1 MALLNPTFLFG
12 LLVLIYLS
20 SFVVFAVVRVV
31 TGISI
36 QRIGYFSL
44 RRLAYTPRDG
54 LRIEI
59 RGLGLNLHRP
69 TFAQPTWLS
78 IVVEEL
84 AVTLDLAAL
93 EKARAKEEG
102 LATSED
108 SDSDSD
114 APGPLPIPGPAKTPR
129 TTPRLVR
136 RDADDDPD
144 TRSTTWRRLARA
156 KERFKRLH
164 HRVNWLRMVDV
175 VATNSTVVVA
185 GVGSLQMG
193 SFTIAVD
200 TRRKIVDRARFFFL
214 QKGAAPRRQNQQAEW
229 IMTLRSVLFTAEGG
243 EPQEILDT
251 ATLNIHGYLYEAL
264 DGLRD
269 AAIALK
275 LGRVHIPYDDVRNS
289 LSRFKKLRSPA
300 HAISEPSTDDDRDD
314 DDIVD
319 RVIRGDL
326 DLPRSTNRE
335 LIRTVSDS
343 KEFVSSVLKGI
354 KEVQFAVSFFGVT
367 KRVESIQPAGSP
379 ILLTVSMKE
388 VGIDLHRLDPKSAA
402 HRMYFPST
410 DIAHEALA
418 VALSISVGLDDGHG
432 KPERI
437 MYIPMATTTARTTL
451 PSKTVELADQ
461 GTAEQRNANILF
473 ANSVVTS
480 PSVDLDPRHLPI
492 LLAMLRRK
500 PKPPKARQHRH
511 MLISRLLPKA
521 TYKFS
526 MHEPVLRIALPP
538 VHKGADPDDFD
549 LIISSISSISL
560 DVESFHSTVEELHYS
575 LAATMRVQ
583 THSLY
588 YQTFSGNRFDLLET
602 ENFDLKVQLNASP
615 NVQVAVTGNL
625 ENFTVKMVREEI
637 RDGLRQIVR
646 QLRPEVEPDKRA
658 APKTPRRTNFLRSLP
673 PWLVHF
679 SLHCSVCSFEAT
691 GVDKQISPEQR
702 GIAIQLDS
710 WSAEYRAQRMD
721 SLQRRPSRRRTSS
734 RGLLQPEADLLRS
747 ASTTPTRK
755 KYHNEGD
762 GRRITFQARGFEVYM
777 VESAEKWE
785 FEPFVNIPK
794 LEVALS
800 ALSDQQGPVFHIQTH
815 IRTLLVQYSLYRHYA
830 VGVAVSALR
839 RAFLRTRDIPEEPRT
854 PPMSPQRRVVGH
866 LSPPPTNGMPPD
878 LMIDGNSWGTA
889 PELVAVSFK
898 AMLIQV
904 KADMPA
910 DPPIM
915 LHVYNFEAGRH
926 RWSPPFLQA
935 KLIRLYAEA
944 PRMRRV
950 WARMVSIKNI
960 RVDRRESRHKLS
972 TGGVREDRMFDVVTE
987 NIRLAVP
994 HEMVVYK
1001 ITDNLVNTF
1010 KSVQQLHHRFRTG
1023 TNEYILDKGP
1033 EGPKMVPKVSLRA
1046 KNLLFELEDGA
1057 FEWKLGVIYRA
1068 GLIEMMQRQA
1078 REEAFRVKVKK
1089 IHEEESRKG
1098 RSKLR
1103 ARSAAPRGE
1112 PVTPDTPH
1120 SRSRSVDGRQR
1131 SVSEGRLRGRTLPR
1145 YNPEAATHALSG
1157 KAHISIAEAR
1167 HKLDVLN
1174 ARSWKKRIDQQY
1186 DLSRHA
1192 ASDMRSQFW
1201 GTNEIPND
1209 LEDSEKIL
1217 EVPQRPALM
1226 ATLINDLH
1234 IVVDKPSF
1242 PLRDLPDF
1250 LHKVGKGMP
1259 KNMKYTLLVPM
1270 SLQVNMGEARMTLR
1284 DYPLPFVHV
1293 PPIKFGQ
1300 SVRLPALAMTT
1311 DFVIAEEYRGV
1322 ESMRK
1327 IHVPIIPPR
1336 SLDPTAS
1343 NEGSFAVDVRRTIG
1357 PVKTFSDM
1365 TIDIHTANP
1374 TRITWGP
1381 SYQPAIQ
1388 DMMMAIES
1396 MTKPQLD
1403 PSDKVGFWD
1412 KIRLNFHSRI
1422 RVAWRGDGDV
1432 HLALKGSRDPYQVT
1446 GNGAGFL
1453 MCFRN
1458 DVRWNIHAVDDPK
1471 EFMTVDSGEYV
1482 LAIPDFSHIVREA
1495 RRHHGEEDESIS
1507 SGSSHDE
1514 SGARTGAHFKKVV
1527 MKLSGKVQCLAGLVF
1542 ERAIENGTR
1551 SFEFKPHY
1559 EVVLKSPQH
1568 AKPKD
1573 GLPYDAFRGFRS
1585 QHIHLSVAVRA
1596 PADRQWPADAA
1607 EPSRSYNAVHL
1618 TPRFFTHFFAWWSLF
1633 SGPLSLPIRQG
1644 SLWPGREKNSKKFG
1658 RHLATIKYN
1667 LLFAPLFVSHI
1678 YKHKD
1683 VEDYSENAV
1692 SSTGIKIRLDSFVLD
1707 LHQRR
1712 EEFNTRDRG
1721 RGTQSRTTG
1730 MKIHAGELDLV
1741 SADLRAVSASIRGTT
1756 VDALKRNS
1764 LSTFITDQE
1773 GDGTDLSR
1781 FTIPDNDLTWIDMDD
1796 FVELDWILPTEP
1808 NPDTKILPL
1817 AYAPRV
1823 TYFRQTDINGTIDG
1837 DPDRTSPFGQEP
1849 THFCVMS
1856 QDDDPRRVQCQLVR
1870 QRLEQLGRQ
1879 METHRHNLDEMELR
1893 LAHEQPLHPD
1903 LLAQFEML
1911 TRHSSV
1917 LADKKMFLEGML
1929 AELTP
1934 PNTPNET
1941 SSSQSPISE
1950 SGEDQPS
1957 KPVTPNE
1964 QGAAAAAAV
1973 ISPAVAEFASDFK
1986 NRFVVHNMQLKWN
1999 NTLRNIILRYIHQ
2012 VGQRRGFVYYLSR
2025 PAVKFILDL
2034 VEEQAK
2040 SKSAQNGGAPSS
2052 GGRRSAT
2059 DAGDSRNRDPA
2070 KDIED
2075 RINRILQ
2082 DSNKFAS
2089 SDSGAQSG
2097 MADLSSGIADE
2108 FTTQNSYHV
2117 RLIAPQIQLQSDK
2130 NKKHVVLTTS
2140 KGMELKVVD
2149 VLDKSRMSDDVSGLV
2164 QRRFLVTMDSTQ
2176 FFVTHQKW
2184 FSTQL
2189 VSMYSGSS
2197 YGQPVGSSW
2206 PPWVPLEIMFDF
2218 ESDPFGFKRVVQ
2230 KTSAMLRYDKF
2241 NTLRLKYHDD
2251 INTNQEGADGVAPQ
2265 DSLESRTDN
2274 LWVEFPQAHALCNS
2288 SQYYAIYVIVLDLL
2302 MYSEPLEKTRNE
2314 RLEKILLAS
2323 DFSDLRGVPEMV
2335 IRLQERVR
2343 QLEEIKTHFMIHSK
2357 QLDKQGW
2364 QDRLV
2369 LERDLA
2375 ACEDEL
2381 FFVMKAITSA
2391 QRKFDNGSGGG
2402 GGNNHR
2408 SSSSALLKW
2417 SIMAREIVWQLVRD
2431 NNERLV
2437 ELQLKNVEYD
2447 RIDNSDGSHINL
2459 IQVGRILGLNLLP
2472 DAIYPAM
2479 IAPYIDA
2486 ARNGNGDGGGAA
2498 EHTESQPMIRVYW
2511 NMLEAIA
2518 GIPVMDHFE
2527 VTLFPLKIQ
2536 LEREIGKRLF
2546 EYIFPG
2552 TDGKG
2557 DSSSREPDEDEEE
2570 DHGEIV
2576 SVDQQQDG
2584 AAYATRAGSLELRL
2598 RPTLASHPDE
2608 ASDKHK
2614 TLSIQSGEGGS
2625 TSFRLFRSG
2634 TGFKSGVQKK
2644 RSYDSLRLVG
2654 GGSNAPSKMVVGRT
2668 GTGFSSYKD
2677 GVSLGADG
2685 NGGKRTGRFMLRHR
2699 PSDNE
2704 KTKQSDDLTKM
2715 MNRASNYMT
2724 FAYIKMPSVVLCLSY
2739 KGKGDRNFEDVHDFV
2754 FRLPTIEYR
2763 NKTWSN
2769 LDLALALKSRVIKAL
2784 ISHTGAIIGNKFSK
2798 HRPNTAQQ
2806 SKLRELANN
2815 SVLLAT
2821 PVSTPTSAT
2830 APSAAELSEHSG
2842 DDSSLY
2848 ASSSILRY
2856 QHRPPSPVDFSRS
2869 PPRSLHRSQTSIPLP
2884 SSSVSRSSSVASSMR
2899 SRQSGLS
2906 GTGVGGGS
2914 EARTGP
2920 TPAPTSSPQ
2929 RSRDS
2934 GPGGGHVTIQ
2944 THATG
2949 AVPSFLM
2956 EAPTPPVMS
2965 PTDENSGG
2973 GISFGFGGNHRHVK
2987 GKGSGGSGFS
2997 NLLRPSS
3004 SGGMW
3009 SKPFKGQSRNVSGG
3023 SSGSATSR
3031 PGSSSG
3037 VVTTITGGPGGPPS
3051 PPPRR
3056 SGTWGAYTGS
3066 LSRSNSNSSKI
3077 NDGDGGD
3084 GNTTSNSNSPERVR
3098 RGRGFSGVSSNDGGG
3113 GGRMRDKL
3121 QALANRLRDK
3131 DRDKDKGKMVVLQI
3145 KGGDEDGEE
3154 QGDGESGT
3162 LRKEHLDGN
3171 GVSKLPVTDKL
3182 VDRQRDALFN
3192 YSAESQVQINKTRPW
3207 LDDVHYFQSV
3217 RISPIALAKMVIH
3230 ARSGGSLEVMGIMQ
3244 GYVDGTAFVIT
3255 DAFRLPVEGTETRVN
3270 AQSDADEYLVEYL
3283 SLCRD
3288 ESRQENVIGW
3298 YHSHPGYGCWLSG
3311 IDVATQQL
3319 QQMQGPMV
3327 AIVID
3332 PDRTVSS
3339 NRVDIGAFRAY
3350 PLNYK
3355 GPTAATSAA
3364 PTTTSTSS
3372 TGTVPLTK
3380 VTDFGAHADKYY
3392 ALRVEHYRSGLDGRL
3407 LERLWNKYWVQT
3419 LAQNPLLTNRDYAT
3433 AQMEDVA
3440 QRAADAA
3447 QAVARQSKNAS
3458 SAAAAAAAAA
3468 ATAAA
3473 AAASATAT
3481 AVASSSGAGGSGSGS
3496 AAGTLFTGAGSAAAA
3511 GGSGSGK
3518 GADIVGAEV
3527 AVRDRAAKG
3536 ADAAVDRLTQ
3546 DVENIAAKEKA
3557 GLMAIEVKKGIFG
3570 GGGA

>member
-1 MALLNPTFLFG
+1 MALLDPTFLFG
-12 LLVLIYLS
+12 LVVLVYLS
-20 SFVVFAVVRVV
+20 SFVVFAVIRVL
-31 TGISI
+31 TGLSI
-36 QRIGYFSL
+36 QRLGYFSL

-54 LRIEI
+54 IRLELRGI
-59 RGLGLNLHRP
+59 GLNLHRP

-78 IVVEEL
+78 IVFEEL

-93 EKARAKEEG
+93 ERAKAKEEG
-102 LATSED
+102 LAASED
-108 SDSDSD
+108 SDSEAD
-114 APGPLPIPGPAKTPR
+114 APGQHPISSSKTPKVI
-129 TTPRLVR
+129 PKLVR
-136 RDADDDPD
+136 QDGGAGVDERNKK
-144 TRSTTWRRLARA
+144 WQRLACL
-156 KERFKRLH
+156 KERLKRLH
-164 HRVNWLRMVDV
+164 RRLNWLRMVDV
-175 VATNSTVVVA
+175 VATNSTVTIT

-214 QKGAAPRRQNQQAEW
+214 QKGAAARRLNQQAEW
-229 IMTLRSVLFTAEGG
+229 IMTLRSVLFTSEGG

-275 LGRVHIPYDDVRNS
+275 LGRVHIPYDDVHNS
-289 LSRFKKLRSPA
+289 LTRYKKLRSLGSPT
-300 HAISEPSTDDDRDD
+300 SEPVTDDGPVD
-314 DDIVD
+314 DDIID
-319 RVIRGDL
+319 RVIRGEL
-326 DLPRSTNRE
+326 DSPESTNHE
-335 LIRTVSDS
+335 LMRTVSNS
-343 KEFVSSVLKGI
+343 KELVSSVLKGI

-367 KRVESIQPAGSP
+367 KRVDWIRPAGNP

-388 VGIDLHRLDPKSAA
+388 VGIDLHRLDPKSAS
-402 HRMYFPST
+402 HRMYFPSK

-492 LLAMLRRK
+492 LMALLRRK
-500 PKPPKARQHRH
+500 PKPQKAQHHRH

-526 MHEPVLRIALPP
+526 MHEPVVRISLPP
-538 VHKGADPDDFD
+538 VEEGADSDDFD
-549 LIISSISSISL
+549 LIISSISSVSL
-560 DVESFHSTVEELHYS
+560 DLESFHSTVEELHYS
-575 LAATMRVQ
+575 LAATMRLQ
-583 THSLY
+583 THNLY
-588 YQTFSGNRFDLLET
+588 YQTSSGNRFDLLET
-602 ENFDLKVQLNASP
+602 EAFDLKIQLNASP
-615 NVQVAVTGNL
+615 NVQVAATGEL
-625 ENFTVKMVREEI
+625 ENFSVKMVREEI

-658 APKTPRRTNFLRSLP
+658 RPKTPRRTNFLRSLP
-673 PWLVHF
+673 GWLVQF
-679 SLHCSVCSFEAT
+679 NLRCSGCSLEAT
-691 GVDKQISPEQR
+691 GVDKDISPEPR
-702 GIAIQLDS
+702 GIAAQLDS
-710 WSAEYRAQRMD
+710 WSIEYRAQRMD
-721 SLQRRPSRRRTSS
+721 ISPRRPSRRRASS
-734 RGLLQPEADLLRS
+734 RGLLGPEADMLRA
-747 ASTTPTRK
+747 ASSTPSRRK
-755 KYHNEGD
+755 YYNEGD
-762 GRRITFQARGFEVYM
+762 GRRITLQTRGLEVFM

-794 LEVALS
+794 LEIVLS
-800 ALSDQQGPVFHIQTH
+800 ALSDQQGPVMHIQSH
-815 IRTLLVQYSLYRHYA
+815 IRTLHIQYSLYRHYA
-830 VGVAVSALR
+830 FGVAVSALR
-839 RAFLRTRDIPEEPRT
+839 RAFLRAPRDRPEEPMT
-854 PPMSPQRRVVGH
+854 PPMSPQRRIVGH
-866 LSPPPTNGMPPD
+866 LSPPSANGMLPD
-878 LMIDGNSWGTA
+878 LGMIDATSWGVA
-889 PELVAVSFK
+889 PELIVVDLK
-898 AMLIQV
+898 ATLIQV
-904 KADMPA
+904 KADMPS
-910 DPPIM
+910 DPPLM
-915 LHVYNFEAGRH
+915 LHIYNVEAGRH
-926 RWSPPFLQA
+926 RWSTPFLQA

-950 WARMVSIKNI
+950 WARMVSIKTA
-960 RVDRRESRHKLS
+960 RVDYRETKHKLS
-972 TGGVREDRMFDVVTE
+972 TGGIREERMFDVVTE

-994 HEMVVYK
+994 HEMIVHK

-1010 KSVQQLHHRFRTG
+1010 KSVQQLHHRFKTG

-1033 EGPKMVPKVSLRA
+1033 EGPRIVPKVSLRA

-1068 GLIEMMQRQA
+1068 GLVEMKQRQA
-1078 REEAFRVKVKK
+1078 REEAFRLKVKK
-1089 IHEEESRKG
+1089 IYEEESRKG

-1112 PVTPDTPH
+1112 PTSPDMPRP
-1120 SRSRSVDGRQR
+1120 RSQSADGHRR
-1131 SVSEGRLRGRTLPR
+1131 TFSDGRLRGRLPR
-1145 YNPEAATHALSG
+1145 YDPEAATHILSS
-1157 KAHISIAEAR
+1157 KAQVSIEEAR
-1167 HKLDVLN
+1167 RKLDLVN
-1174 ARSWKKRIDQQY
+1174 ARSWKKRINHQY
-1186 DLSRHA
+1186 EVSRQI

-1201 GTNEIPND
+1201 AANEIPTD
-1209 LEDSEKIL
+1209 LDDSEKIL
-1217 EVPQRPALM
+1217 EVPQRPPLM
-1226 ATLINDLH
+1226 AALINDLH

-1242 PLRDLPDF
+1242 PLRELPDF

-1259 KNMKYTLLVPM
+1259 KNMKYSFLVPM
-1270 SLQVNMGEARMTLR
+1270 SLQVNMGEARISLR
-1284 DYPLPFVHV
+1284 DYPLPFIHV
-1293 PPIKFGQ
+1293 PPIKAGQ
-1300 SVRLPALAMTT
+1300 SIRLPALAMTT

-1322 ESMRK
+1322 ESIRR
-1327 IHVPIIPPR
+1327 IRVPIVPPR
-1336 SLDPTAS
+1336 SLDPTVPG
-1343 NEGSFAVDVRRTIG
+1343 EGSFAVDVRRTIG

-1365 TIDIHTANP
+1365 SVDIHTANP

-1403 PSDKVGFWD
+1403 PSDPVGFWD

-1432 HLALKGSRDPYQVT
+1432 HLALKGSRDPYEIL

-1458 DVRWNIHAVDDPK
+1458 EVRWNIHATDDPK
-1471 EFMTVDSGEYV
+1471 EFMTVDSGEFV
-1482 LAIPDFSHIVREA
+1482 LAIPDFSHLVREA
-1495 RRHHGEEDESIS
+1495 RRQHGEEDESIS
-1507 SGSSHDE
+1507 SGGSSDD
-1514 SGARTGAHFKKVV
+1514 GQTGATFKKVI
-1527 MKLSGKVQCLAGLVF
+1527 MKLSGKVQWLAGLVF
-1542 ERAIENGTR
+1542 ERAIENGNR

-1596 PADRQWPADAA
+1596 PADRQWPAGAT

-1633 SGPLSLPIRQG
+1633 SGPFSLPIRQG

-1683 VEDYSENAV
+1683 VEDYTESAV
-1692 SSTGIKIRLDSFVLD
+1692 SATGIKVRLDSFVLD

-1730 MKIHAGELDLV
+1730 MKIHAGQLDLV

-1756 VDALKRNS
+1756 EDALKRNS

-1849 THFCVMS
+1849 THFCIMS
-1856 QDDDPRRVQCQLVR
+1856 HDDDPRRVQCQLVR
-1870 QRLEQLGRQ
+1870 ERLEQLHQQ
-1879 METHRHNLDEMELR
+1879 METHCR
-1893 LAHEQPLHPD
+1893 LVEDMSQRVLGSEPVHPD
-1903 LLAQFEML
+1903 LRVHFDLL
-1911 TRHSSV
+1911 NRHSGV
-1917 LADKKMFLEGML
+1917 LASKKMFLEGML

-1934 PNTPNET
+1934 SDTA
-1941 SSSQSPISE
+1941 SSASSQSPF
-1950 SGEDQPS
+1950 GEDPPS
-1957 KPVTPNE
+1957 EPATPLRN
-1964 QGAAAAAAV
+1964 GAAAAAT
-1973 ISPAVAEFASDFK
+1973 SPAVAEFTSDFK
-1986 NRFVVHNMQLKWN
+1986 NRFVIHNMQLKWN

-2034 VEEQAK
+2034 VDEQAK
-2040 SKSAQNGGAPSS
+2040 SKSAHSGGAPTPGAS
-2052 GGRRSAT
+2052 GAGP
-2059 DAGDSRNRDPA
+2059 DANSNQNRDPA
-2070 KDIED
+2070 EEIKD

-2089 SDSGAQSG
+2089 SEKADGTHSS

-2189 VSMYSGSS
+2189 VSMYSGNS

-2230 KTSAMLRYDKF
+2230 KTSAMLRYDKY
-2241 NTLRLKYHDD
+2241 NTLRLKYNDEV
-2251 INTNQEGADGVAPQ
+2251 NTSNEGDGAGSTSQ
-2265 DSLESRTDN
+2265 DTAESRTDN
-2274 LWVEFPQAHALCNS
+2274 LWVEFPRAHALCNS

-2302 MYSEPLEKTRNE
+2302 MYNEPLEKTRNE

-2323 DFSDLRGVPEMV
+2323 DFSDLRGVPEKV

-2343 QLEEIKTHFMIHSK
+2343 QLEEIKTHFMVHSK
-2357 QLDKQGW
+2357 HLDKQGW

-2381 FFVMKAITSA
+2381 FFVMKAITTS
-2391 QRKFDNGSGGG
+2391 QRKIDNSTSGSGS
-2402 GGNNHR
+2402 R
-2408 SSSSALLKW
+2408 SSSPLLKW

-2437 ELQLKNVEYD
+2437 ELQLKDVEYD
-2447 RIDNSDGSHINL
+2447 RIDNSDGSHTNL

-2472 DAIYPAM
+2472 DAIYPSM
-2479 IAPYIDA
+2479 IAPYIDPD
-2486 ARNGNGDGGGAA
+2486 RGGAA
-2498 EHTESQPMIRVYW
+2498 DLTGSQPMIRVYW

-2546 EYIFPG
+2546 EYIFPEN
-2552 TDGKG
+2552 DGKG
-2557 DSSSREPDEDEEE
+2557 DSEANEEE
-2570 DHGEIV
+2570 DVDQGEVV
-2576 SVDQQQDG
+2576 SVEQHEG
-2584 AAYATRAGSLELRL
+2584 PSYSARSGSLELRL
-2598 RPTLASHPDE
+2598 RPTLRSDAEE
-2608 ASDKHK
+2608 ASIKHK
-2614 TLSIQSGEGGS
+2614 ALSVHTGEGG

-2634 TGFKSGVQKK
+2634 TGFKSQVQKK
-2644 RSYDSLRLVG
+2644 RSYDSLRVAASG
-2654 GGSNAPSKMVVGRT
+2654 TGNAPGGRLGIGRT
-2668 GTGFSSYKD
+2668 NTGLSIKD
-2677 GVSLGADG
+2677 GLSPGVGDDG
-2685 NGGKRTGRFMLRHR
+2685 SKKTGRFMLRHR
-2699 PSDNE
+2699 ATE
-2704 KTKQSDDLTKM
+2704 KTQQSDDLTKM
-2715 MNRASNYMT
+2715 MDRASNYMT
-2724 FAYIKMPSVVLCLSY
+2724 FAYIKMESVVLCLSY
-2739 KGKGDRNFEDVHDFV
+2739 KGKGDRNLEDVHDFV

-2784 ISHTGAIIGNKFSK
+2784 ISHTGAIIGNKFSR

-2806 SKLRELANN
+2806 TKLREIANS

-2830 APSAAELSEHSG
+2830 SAAAASEAHEQSG

-2848 ASSSILRY
+2848 
-2856 QHRPPSPVDFSRS
+2856 RPPSPVDFSRS
-2869 PPRSLHRSQTSIPLP
+2869 PPRSLHRDNSILLP
-2884 SSSVSRSSSVASSMR
+2884 SSSISRSSSVASSMR

-2906 GTGVGGGS
+2906 GTGTGASGGG
-2914 EARTGP
+2914 GGDGLG
-2920 TPAPTSSPQ
+2920 PTSSPQ
-2929 RSRDS
+2929 RTS
-2934 GPGGGHVTIQ
+2934 GPPGGRVTVQ

-2965 PTDENSGG
+2965 PTDDNNNSGG
-2973 GISFGFGGNHRHVK
+2973 GGFSFSFGHSK
-2987 GKGSGGSGFS
+2987 GKGSGGSGLS
-2997 NLLRPSS
+2997 SLLRPTS

-3009 SKPFKGQSRNVSGG
+3009 SRPFGGGGSGHQRKNGSGG
-3023 SSGSATSR
+3023 SGDSGDSWMSR

-3037 VVTTITGGPGGPPS
+3037 VVTTITAGERPS
-3051 PPPRR
+3051 SRQRR
-3056 SGTWGAYTGS
+3056 SGTWSAYTGES
-3066 LSRSNSNSSKI
+3066 TSPSNSSKT
-3077 NDGDGGD
+3077 NNDGGD
-3084 GNTTSNSNSPERVR
+3084 GHTTSATSSPERAR
-3098 RGRGFSGVSSNDGGG
+3098 TRTGLSALSGTSAGGG
-3113 GGRMRDKL
+3113 GGGMRDKL

-3131 DRDKDKGKMVVLQI
+3131 DKDK
-3145 KGGDEDGEE
+3145 E
-3154 QGDGESGT
+3154 
-3162 LRKEHLDGN
+3162 KE
-3171 GVSKLPVTDKL
+3171 
-3182 VDRQRDALFN
+3182 
-3192 YSAESQVQINKTRPW
+3192 
-3207 LDDVHYFQSV
+3207 
-3217 RISPIALAKMVIH
+3217 
-3230 ARSGGSLEVMGIMQ
+3230 
-3244 GYVDGTAFVIT
+3244 
-3255 DAFRLPVEGTETRVN
+3255 
-3270 AQSDADEYLVEYL
+3270 
-3283 SLCRD
+3283 
-3288 ESRQENVIGW
+3288 
-3298 YHSHPGYGCWLSG
+3298 
-3311 IDVATQQL
+3311 
-3319 QQMQGPMV
+3319 
-3327 AIVID
+3327 
-3332 PDRTVSS
+3332 
-3339 NRVDIGAFRAY
+3339 
-3350 PLNYK
+3350 
-3355 GPTAATSAA
+3355 
-3364 PTTTSTSS
+3364 
-3372 TGTVPLTK
+3372 K
-3380 VTDFGAHADKYY
+3380 VT
-3392 ALRVEHYRSGLDGRL
+3392 V
-3407 LERLWNKYWVQT
+3407 VQ
-3419 LAQNPLLTNRDYAT
+3419 LKG
-3433 AQMEDVA
+3433 ED
-3440 QRAADAA
+3440 DEEEEPE
-3447 QAVARQSKNAS
+3447 
-3458 SAAAAAAAAA
+3458 
-3468 ATAAA
+3468 
-3473 AAASATAT
+3473 
-3481 AVASSSGAGGSGSGS
+3481 GGSG
-3496 AAGTLFTGAGSAAAA
+3496 T
-3511 GGSGSGK
+3511 
-3518 GADIVGAEV
+3518 
-3527 AVRDRAAKG
+3527 VRRITSR
-3536 ADAAVDRLTQ
+3536 VR
-3546 DVENIAAKEKA
+3546 
-3557 GLMAIEVKKGIFG
+3557 
-3570 GGGA
+3570 

>member
-12 LLVLIYLS
+12 LVVLIYLS
-20 SFVVFAVVRVV
+20 SFVVFAVIRVI

-84 AVTLDLAAL
+84 AVTVDLPAL

-102 LATSED
+102 LAASED

-114 APGPLPIPGPAKTPR
+114 APGPISIPSPAKTPR
-129 TTPRLVR
+129 AIPRLVR

-144 TRSTTWRRLARA
+144 KRSTTWRRLARA
-156 KERFKRLH
+156 KERFKLLH
-164 HRVNWLRMVDV
+164 RRVNWLRMVDV
-175 VATNSTVVVA
+175 VATNSTVTVP
-185 GVGSLQMG
+185 GVGSLQTG

-214 QKGAAPRRQNQQAEW
+214 QKGAALGRQNQQAEW

-289 LSRFKKLRSPA
+289 LARLKRLRSPVPV
-300 HAISEPSTDDDRDD
+300 ISEPSTDDDRDD
-314 DDIVD
+314 DDVVD
-319 RVIRGDL
+319 RVIRGEL
-326 DLPRSTNRE
+326 DSPRSTNNE
-335 LIRTVSDS
+335 LMRTVSDS

-367 KRVESIQPAGSP
+367 KRVDSIRPAGSP

-388 VGIDLHRLDPKSAA
+388 VGIDFHRLDPKSAA

-500 PKPPKARQHRH
+500 PKPPKARQHHRH

-526 MHEPVLRIALPP
+526 MHEPVLRITLPP
-538 VHKGADPDDFD
+538 VHKGAGPDDFD
-549 LIISSISSISL
+549 LIISSISSVSL

-588 YQTFSGNRFDLLET
+588 YQTFSGTRFDLLET
-602 ENFDLKVQLNASP
+602 ESFDLKVQLNASP

-625 ENFTVKMVREEI
+625 ENWTVKMVREEI

-679 SLHCSVCSFEAT
+679 GLQCSGCSFEAT

-721 SLQRRPSRRRTSS
+721 GLQRRPSRRRTSS
-734 RGLLQPEADLLRS
+734 RGLLQPEADLLRTPS
-747 ASTTPTRK
+747 PASTRK
-755 KYHNEGD
+755 KYHHEGD
-762 GRRITFQARGFEVYM
+762 GRCFTFQARGFEVYM

-815 IRTLLVQYSLYRHYA
+815 IRTLLIQYSLYRHYA

-839 RAFLRTRDIPEEPRT
+839 RAFVRTRDMPEEPRT

-878 LMIDGNSWGTA
+878 LMIDGSSWGTP
-889 PELVAVSFK
+889 PELVAVEFK

-910 DPPIM
+910 DPPLM

-950 WARMVSIKNI
+950 WARLVSIKNI

-987 NIRLAVP
+987 TIRLAVP

-1001 ITDNLVNTF
+1001 ITDNIVNAF

-1033 EGPKMVPKVSLRA
+1033 EGPRMVPKVSLRA

-1068 GLIEMMQRQA
+1068 GLIEMKQRQA
-1078 REEAFRVKVKK
+1078 REEAFRIKVKK

-1112 PVTPDTPH
+1112 PATPDAPH
-1120 SRSRSVDGRQR
+1120 PRSRSVDGRRR
-1131 SVSEGRLRGRTLPR
+1131 SMSEGRLRGRALPR
-1145 YNPEAATHALSG
+1145 YNPEAAMHALSG
-1157 KAHISIAEAR
+1157 QAQISINEAR
-1167 HKLDVLN
+1167 HRLDVLN
-1174 ARSWKKRIDQQY
+1174 ARSWKKRIDHHY
-1186 DLSRHA
+1186 ELSRNA

-1226 ATLINDLH
+1226 ATLINDLQ

-1270 SLQVNMGEARMTLR
+1270 SLQVNMGEARLSLR

-1311 DFVIAEEYRGV
+1311 DFVIAEEYRGA

-1327 IHVPIIPPR
+1327 IRVPIVPPR
-1336 SLDPTAS
+1336 SLDPLAS

-1365 TIDIHTANP
+1365 TVDVHTANP

-1458 DVRWNIHAVDDPK
+1458 DVRWNINAVDDPK
-1471 EFMTVDSGEYV
+1471 EFMTVDSGEYA
-1482 LAIPDFSHIVREA
+1482 LAIPDFSHLVREA
-1495 RRHHGEEDESIS
+1495 RRHHGEEDDSIN
-1507 SGSSHDE
+1507 SGSSSSHEE
-1514 SGARTGAHFKKVV
+1514 SGAHFKKVV
-1527 MKLSGKVQCLAGLVF
+1527 MKLSGKVQCVAGLVF
-1542 ERAIENGTR
+1542 ERAIENGVR
-1551 SFEFKPHY
+1551 NFEFKPHY

-1596 PADRQWPADAA
+1596 PADRQWPADAT

-1692 SSTGIKIRLDSFVLD
+1692 SATGIKIRLDSFVLD

-1730 MKIHAGELDLV
+1730 MKIHAGQLDLV

-1756 VDALKRNS
+1756 ADALRRNS

-1823 TYFRQTDINGTIDG
+1823 TYFRQTDINGIIDG

-1870 QRLEQLGRQ
+1870 QRLEQLDRQ
-1879 METHRHNLDEMELR
+1879 IETHRHNLEEMEMR
-1893 LAHEQPLHPD
+1893 LAYEQPLHPD
-1903 LLAQFEML
+1903 LRVQFDML
-1911 TRHSSV
+1911 SRHSGV
-1917 LADKKMFLEGML
+1917 LADKRMFLEGML
-1929 AELTP
+1929 ADLTP
-1934 PNTPNET
+1934 PSTPGDP
-1941 SSSQSPISE
+1941 SPLQSPMSR
-1950 SGEDQPS
+1950 SDLDQPS
-1957 KPVTPNE
+1957 EPVTPNE
-1964 QGAAAAAAV
+1964 QDAAAT
-1973 ISPAVAEFASDFK
+1973 SPTVAEFASDFT

-2034 VEEQAK
+2034 VDEQAK
-2040 SKSAQNGGAPSS
+2040 SKSAQSGGAPTPD
-2052 GGRRSAT
+2052 GRRSGT
-2059 DAGDSRNRDPA
+2059 DAGDSRIPDPA

-2089 SDSGAQSG
+2089 SDGGAHSG

-2149 VLDKSRMSDDVSGLV
+2149 VLDRSRMSDDVSGLV

-2251 INTNQEGADGVAPQ
+2251 INTNQEDADGVAPQ

-2274 LWVEFPQAHALCNS
+2274 LWVEFPRAHALCNS
-2288 SQYYAIYVIVLDLL
+2288 SQYYAIYIIVLDLL

-2335 IRLQERVR
+2335 TRLQERVR

-2391 QRKFDNGSGGG
+2391 QRKLDNGSGAAS
-2402 GGNNHR
+2402 GNNNG
-2408 SSSSALLKW
+2408 STSSAMLKW

-2437 ELQLKNVEYD
+2437 ELQLKDVEYD

-2479 IAPYIDA
+2479 IAPYVDA
-2486 ARNGNGDGGGAA
+2486 ARSGSGDASASAA
-2498 EHTESQPMIRVYW
+2498 EHTGSQPMIRVYW

-2557 DSSSREPDEDEEE
+2557 DSADGKQDEEE
-2570 DHGEIV
+2570 EVDHGEIV
-2576 SVDQQQDG
+2576 SVDQQQDSP
-2584 AAYATRAGSLELRL
+2584 AYATRAGSLELRL
-2598 RPTLASHPDE
+2598 RPTLASHPAE
-2608 ASDKHK
+2608 AADKNK
-2614 TLSIQSGEGGS
+2614 TLSIHPGEGGS
-2625 TSFRLFRSG
+2625 MSFRLFRSG

-2654 GGSNAPSKMVVGRT
+2654 GGSSGNAAGKMPIGRT
-2668 GTGFSSYKD
+2668 GTGFTSYKE
-2677 GVSLGADG
+2677 GASLGGDG
-2685 NGGKRTGRFMLRHR
+2685 GGGSKRPGRFMLRHR
-2699 PSDNE
+2699 ATDLE
-2704 KTKQSDDLTKM
+2704 KMKQSDDLTKM
-2715 MNRASNYMT
+2715 MDRASNYMT
-2724 FAYIKMPSVVLCLSY
+2724 FSYIKMPSVVLCLSY

-2769 LDLALALKSRVIKAL
+2769 LDLALALKSHVIKAL
-2784 ISHTGAIIGNKFSK
+2784 ISHTGAIIGNKFSR

-2848 ASSSILRY
+2848 ASSSLFRY
-2856 QHRPPSPVDFSRS
+2856 QQRPPSPVDFSRS
-2869 PPRSLHRSQTSIPLP
+2869 PPRSLSRSPTSIPVP
-2884 SSSVSRSSSVASSMR
+2884 SSISRSSSVASSMR

-2906 GTGVGGGS
+2906 GVGVGGGS
-2914 EARTGP
+2914 EARPGP
-2920 TPAPTSSPQ
+2920 GPGPALTSSPQ

-2934 GPGGGHVTIQ
+2934 GPGRGHVTVQ
-2944 THATG
+2944 TYATG
-2949 AVPSFLM
+2949 AVPSFIM
-2956 EAPTPPVMS
+2956 EAPTPPVTS
-2965 PTDENSGG
+2965 PTEDNNGG
-2973 GISFGFGGNHRHVK
+2973 GISFGFGSSQRHIR

-2997 NLLRPSS
+2997 NLLRPAS
-3004 SGGMW
+3004 SGGTW
-3009 SKPFKGQSRNVSGG
+3009 SKPFKGGPSSGNVSGG
-3023 SSGSATSR
+3023 SSGGNSGGNSSSATNR
-3031 PGSSSG
+3031 PVSSGG
-3037 VVTTITGGPGGPPS
+3037 VVTTITSGGQPPS
-3051 PPPRR
+3051 PPLRR
-3056 SGTWGAYTGS
+3056 SGTWSAHGS
-3066 LSRSNSNSSKI
+3066 GGLHRSISNPSKM
-3077 NDGDGGD
+3077 DGGDGGD
-3084 GNTTSNSNSPERVR
+3084 GTAAVKRA
-3098 RGRGFSGVSSNDGGG
+3098 RGLSGVSYNEGGG

-3131 DRDKDKGKMVVLQI
+3131 DRDKEKDKEKVVVLQLQ
-3145 KGGDEDGEE
+3145 GDEEGEE
-3154 QGDGESGT
+3154 PGEGEGGT
-3162 LRKEHLDGN
+3162 LKK
-3171 GVSKLPVTDKL
+3171 VSTM
-3182 VDRQRDALFN
+3182 
-3192 YSAESQVQINKTRPW
+3192 
-3207 LDDVHYFQSV
+3207 V
-3217 RISPIALAKMVIH
+3217 R
-3230 ARSGGSLEVMGIMQ
+3230 R
-3244 GYVDGTAFVIT
+3244 
-3255 DAFRLPVEGTETRVN
+3255 
-3270 AQSDADEYLVEYL
+3270 
-3283 SLCRD
+3283 
-3288 ESRQENVIGW
+3288 
-3298 YHSHPGYGCWLSG
+3298 
-3311 IDVATQQL
+3311 
-3319 QQMQGPMV
+3319 
-3327 AIVID
+3327 
-3332 PDRTVSS
+3332 
-3339 NRVDIGAFRAY
+3339 
-3350 PLNYK
+3350 
-3355 GPTAATSAA
+3355 
-3364 PTTTSTSS
+3364 
-3372 TGTVPLTK
+3372 
-3380 VTDFGAHADKYY
+3380 
-3392 ALRVEHYRSGLDGRL
+3392 
-3407 LERLWNKYWVQT
+3407 
-3419 LAQNPLLTNRDYAT
+3419 
-3433 AQMEDVA
+3433 
-3440 QRAADAA
+3440 
-3447 QAVARQSKNAS
+3447 
-3458 SAAAAAAAAA
+3458 
-3468 ATAAA
+3468 
-3473 AAASATAT
+3473 
-3481 AVASSSGAGGSGSGS
+3481 
-3496 AAGTLFTGAGSAAAA
+3496 
-3511 GGSGSGK
+3511 
-3518 GADIVGAEV
+3518 
-3527 AVRDRAAKG
+3527 
-3536 ADAAVDRLTQ
+3536 
-3546 DVENIAAKEKA
+3546 
-3557 GLMAIEVKKGIFG
+3557 
-3570 GGGA
+3570 